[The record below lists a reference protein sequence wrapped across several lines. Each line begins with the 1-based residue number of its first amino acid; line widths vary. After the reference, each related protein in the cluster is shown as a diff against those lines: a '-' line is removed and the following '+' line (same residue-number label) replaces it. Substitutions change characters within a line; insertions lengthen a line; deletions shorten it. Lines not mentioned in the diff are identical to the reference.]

1 MTSTQTQTVQKGPA
15 TEVADTR
22 QQKTPLQL
30 ISQGVSLPG
39 IPRHPTF
46 AAQRKWILEQMAL
59 AFRVFARKDYTDGM
73 AGHISVRDPENP
85 HTFWT
90 NPLAVHFGILKA
102 SDMILVNYEGVPI
115 GGNMSLPANAAGFFI
130 HSAVHKARPDV
141 DAACHTHSPHGM
153 AWSAFGRPLEMLTQD
168 AAYLYGDAQAVYKD
182 FGGVV
187 LTEEEGNKIGDALG
201 AKGKGM
207 ILQNHGLLTVG
218 STVSEACFLMTLME
232 RACQCQLLAEA
243 AEANGLKK
251 VYIPEESARY
261 TFENSSDAETLYWE
275 GQPDLQFEE
284 YMSKGEHRE

>member
-1 MTSTQTQTVQKGPA
+1 MIAVETQISNTSPDADRRQTG
-15 TEVADTR
+15 
-22 QQKTPLQL
+22 KTPLQL
-30 ISQGVSLPG
+30 ISQGACLPG
-39 IPRHPTF
+39 IPSHPTF
-46 AAQRKWILEQMAL
+46 TAHRKWILEQMAL

-102 SDMILVNYEGVPI
+102 SDMILVNYEGIPI
-115 GGNMSLPANAAGFFI
+115 GGNMSRPANAAGFLI

-187 LTEEEGNKIGDALG
+187 LTEEEGNKIGEALG
-201 AKGKGM
+201 NKGKGM

-284 YMSKGEHRE
+284 YMSKGEHRN